1 MGNCCAAKAP
11 SAFSINS
18 KVPQPLKRPGL
29 DDNFAEK
36 EKDPRE
42 LKRLARID
50 EIGIFKTQSFIE
62 RRHKKKVS
70 EHPELLKEIK
80 TDLPEAS
87 KALLREYEPL
97 DVDLGSG
104 TFSNVFLFNSRSH
117 PVTRYAVKIMFKEDL
132 TAEVAELVNEEVQ
145 ILAGLDHPNVVR
157 YKESYEDEN
166 NLFIVMEYL
175 EQSQDLQEMIDK

>member
-1 MGNCCAAKAP
+1 MGNCCNTKAGAR
-11 SAFSINS
+11 AFPNGN
-18 KVPQPLKRPGL
+18 VPRPVGKDKNQQL
-29 DDNFAEK
+29 EKPAEP

-50 EIGIFKTQSFIE
+50 DIGIFRTQSFIE
-62 RRHKKKVS
+62 RKHKKKVS
-70 EHPELLKEIK
+70 EHPELLKEVK

-87 KALLREYEPL
+87 KALLRNYEPL

-104 TFSNVFLFNSRSH
+104 TFSNVFLFNSRTQ
-117 PVTRYAVKIMFKEDL
+117 PVTRYAVKVMFKEELAADM
-132 TAEVAELVNEEVQ
+132 VELVNQEVQ

-157 YKESYEDEN
+157 YKESYEDDM

-175 EQSQDLQEMIDK
+175 E